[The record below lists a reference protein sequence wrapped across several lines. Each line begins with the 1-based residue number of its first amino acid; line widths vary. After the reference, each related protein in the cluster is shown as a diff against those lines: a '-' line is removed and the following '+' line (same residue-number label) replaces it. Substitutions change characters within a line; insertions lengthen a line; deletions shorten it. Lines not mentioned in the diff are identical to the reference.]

1 MPAGLVAYCFPAS
14 LSRLAGSTENNKINK
29 LCVLCDSNERSEW
42 AVNKKGERHDLDSK
56 SVQTFVAGS
65 NLLAVLAIAGCE
77 GTDTREKVDN
87 TVEELAGKKN
97 LDRMDKM
104 KKTINKAK
112 QQQQERFEKT
122 EESAEEK

>member
-1 MPAGLVAYCFPAS
+1 MIWIAKACKHLTLV
-14 LSRLAGSTENNKINK
+14 L
-29 LCVLCDSNERSEW
+29 V
-42 AVNKKGERHDLDSK
+42 
-56 SVQTFVAGS
+56 
-65 NLLAVLAIAGCE
+65 LLAFLAIAGCE

-104 KKTINKAK
+104 KKTINKA
-112 QQQQERFEKT
+112 QQQQLERFKKT

>member
-1 MPAGLVAYCFPAS
+1 MTWIVKACKHLTPIVVVFAF
-14 LSRLAGSTENNKINK
+14 
-29 LCVLCDSNERSEW
+29 
-42 AVNKKGERHDLDSK
+42 
-56 SVQTFVAGS
+56 
-65 NLLAVLAIAGCE
+65 LAIAGCE
-77 GTDTREKVDN
+77 GTDTREKVDD

>member
-1 MPAGLVAYCFPAS
+1 MSQTPDPFSPTNKENAMTWIVKACKHLMLVF
-14 LSRLAGSTENNKINK
+14 
-29 LCVLCDSNERSEW
+29 VLFS
-42 AVNKKGERHDLDSK
+42 
-56 SVQTFVAGS
+56 F
-65 NLLAVLAIAGCE
+65 LAIAGCE

-104 KKTINKAK
+104 KKTINKS
-112 QQQQERFEKT
+112 QQQQLERYKKT

>member
-1 MPAGLVAYCFPAS
+1 MIWIARACKHLTLV
-14 LSRLAGSTENNKINK
+14 LI
-29 LCVLCDSNERSEW
+29 
-42 AVNKKGERHDLDSK
+42 
-56 SVQTFVAGS
+56 
-65 NLLAVLAIAGCE
+65 LLAVAGCE

-104 KKTINKAK
+104 KKTINKA
-112 QQQQERFEKT
+112 QQQQLERFKKI